1 MSENPGVYIA
11 IKSAVR
17 RLLHKR
23 SKVKGI
29 CMKGDRKNIISY
41 YSSAFTI
48 NPEPRH
54 RSVRS
59 HSILL
64 CMCTHVHAE
73 TYYYWDIGSVTWS
86 KWLSVKSIMRSQN
99 TTARIADLRPIFVV
113 DRLHFTQWWNFRL
126 QVSVCVMSI
135 DVGWLVNKFR
145 GDIQQYVQQQGVLN
159 IDKFF
164 KEKLESWRHVK
175 VDIAI
180 TGDAGAG
187 KSSFINRI
195 RG

>member
-1 MSENPGVYIA
+1 MSPLSRQQSFPHQVKRICRDPSFVTLMSFSAKLSLPARFFSHCFGSHGRTLNYFCNRLRTAKWYVTWLVSNHDRSNHDRRIMSENPGVYIA

-59 HSILL
+59 HSVLL

-86 KWLSVKSIMRSQN
+86 K
-99 TTARIADLRPIFVV
+99 
-113 DRLHFTQWWNFRL
+113 
-126 QVSVCVMSI
+126 
-135 DVGWLVNKFR
+135 
-145 GDIQQYVQQQGVLN
+145 
-159 IDKFF
+159 
-164 KEKLESWRHVK
+164 
-175 VDIAI
+175 
-180 TGDAGAG
+180 
-187 KSSFINRI
+187 
-195 RG
+195 

>member
-1 MSENPGVYIA
+1 
-11 IKSAVR
+11 
-17 RLLHKR
+17 
-23 SKVKGI
+23 
-29 CMKGDRKNIISY
+29 
-41 YSSAFTI
+41 
-48 NPEPRH
+48 
-54 RSVRS
+54 
-59 HSILL
+59 
-64 CMCTHVHAE
+64 
-73 TYYYWDIGSVTWS
+73 
-86 KWLSVKSIMRSQN
+86 
-99 TTARIADLRPIFVV
+99 
-113 DRLHFTQWWNFRL
+113 
-126 QVSVCVMSI
+126 MSI

-164 KEKLESWRHVK
+164 KEKLESWRQVK

>member
-1 MSENPGVYIA
+1 
-11 IKSAVR
+11 
-17 RLLHKR
+17 
-23 SKVKGI
+23 
-29 CMKGDRKNIISY
+29 
-41 YSSAFTI
+41 
-48 NPEPRH
+48 
-54 RSVRS
+54 
-59 HSILL
+59 
-64 CMCTHVHAE
+64 
-73 TYYYWDIGSVTWS
+73 
-86 KWLSVKSIMRSQN
+86 
-99 TTARIADLRPIFVV
+99 
-113 DRLHFTQWWNFRL
+113 
-126 QVSVCVMSI
+126 MSI

-164 KEKLESWRHVK
+164 NEKLESWRHVK